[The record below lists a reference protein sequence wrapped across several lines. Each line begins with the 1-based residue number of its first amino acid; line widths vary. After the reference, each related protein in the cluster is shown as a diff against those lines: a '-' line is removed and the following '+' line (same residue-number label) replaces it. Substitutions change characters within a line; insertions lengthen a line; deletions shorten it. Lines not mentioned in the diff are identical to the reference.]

1 MFSKLLADQFFRLL
15 DNIPNGQFEV
25 ECPDGQI
32 RLLGQGNS
40 EAGTA
45 KLSIHDWSMI
55 PIMMRKGDIGLTEAY
70 RDGLW
75 STPDLTKVL
84 VTGMQGADSIRGLVR
99 GGFLTRAASRMKYL
113 MRTNSIK
120 GSRKNIQAHY
130 DLGND
135 FYQLWL
141 DSSMTYSSAIFDSN
155 ANALSGNERLNLA
168 QLNKYDRIL
177 DQLDKQSGSLL
188 EVGCGWGGFADRA
201 LETRGFGYKGITLSE
216 EQKSFADS
224 RLGDTKKVQLQD
236 YRHQSGLYDNIVSIE
251 MFEAVGESFWP
262 VYFEKLKSLLTSKGS
277 AVVQTITIRDE
288 SFEAYRLRG
297 DMFRTFIFPGG
308 MLPSKTRFK
317 EEANR
322 AGLQIADCFDFGQD
336 YATTVQLWL
345 NNFESRL
352 DEITALGFD
361 DAFIRVWR
369 FYLAACIAGFVSE
382 NTSVMQAKLVHA

>member
-1 MFSKLLADQFFRLL
+1 M
-15 DNIPNGQFEV
+15 
-25 ECPDGQI
+25 
-32 RLLGQGNS
+32 
-40 EAGTA
+40 
-45 KLSIHDWSMI
+45 
-55 PIMMRKGDIGLTEAY
+55 
-70 RDGLW
+70 
-75 STPDLTKVL
+75 
-84 VTGMQGADSIRGLVR
+84 
-99 GGFLTRAASRMKYL
+99 
-113 MRTNSIK
+113 
-120 GSRKNIQAHY
+120 
-130 DLGND
+130 
-135 FYQLWL
+135 
-141 DSSMTYSSAIFDSN
+141 
-155 ANALSGNERLNLA
+155 
-168 QLNKYDRIL
+168 
-177 DQLDKQSGSLL
+177 DQLDHQSGSLL

-201 LETRGFGYKGITLSE
+201 LETRDFGYKGITLSE

-224 RLGDTKKVQLQD
+224 RLDDTEKVQLQD

-262 VYFEKLKSLLTSKGS
+262 VYFEKLKSLLASKGS

-322 AGLQIADCFDFGQD
+322 AGLQIVDCFDFGQD

-361 DAFIRVWR
+361 NAFIRVWR